1 MAACFHRVC
10 GETFT
15 GLTAFDRHLRWLK
28 EPPWVTCRAPLSV
41 GLVWSDNRQQ
51 WATHI
56 GPISVATSRGIPT
69 QQDGDISPESVYR
82 KASGAS

>member
-28 EPPWVTCRAPLSV
+28 GPPWVTCRAPLSV
-41 GLVWSDNRQQ
+41 GLVWSAAREQ
-51 WATHI
+51 WSTRLG
-56 GPISVATSRGIPT
+56 GPGDASSDA
-69 QQDGDISPESVYR
+69 DGAISPESVYR